1 MKYLRL
7 PVALLLLNLT
17 SCLHTRTTSQ
27 AYEATEPAPSVGG
40 ARFRA
45 EFIPRGSEAAMTVS
59 AMVVG
64 GAMITENGPYQM
76 RLHAF
81 GKPSDQRWFRVTRFV
96 LSVPGRL
103 NAPMEKRGFEGLTE
117 FKPTQSPGSTR
128 ASLLLGTHIHINEQ
142 HPDKEVVVEADV
154 ELMRRSGL
162 TRGTIRIPMKQS
174 KTKRSENYMLPVEIV
189 KSIRQKEKIEDIT
202 PALPP
207 APEMP

>member
-7 PVALLLLNLT
+7 PIALLLLNLP
-17 SCLHTRTTSQ
+17 SCMHLRTTSQ
-27 AYEATEPAPSVGG
+27 AYEATQPAPSVGG

-45 EFIPRGSEAAMTVS
+45 EFIPKGSEAGVTVS

-81 GKPSDQRWFRVTRFV
+81 GKPADHRWFRVTRFV
-96 LSVPGRL
+96 LTVPERL
-103 NAPMEKRGFEGLTE
+103 NAPMEKRGFDGLSE
-117 FKPTQSPGSTR
+117 FKPTQTTGSTR
-128 ASLLLGTHIHINEQ
+128 ASLLLGTQIHIN
-142 HPDKEVVVEADV
+142 KEHRDREVIIEAEVEV
-154 ELMRRSGL
+154 MRRSGL

-174 KTKRSENYMLPVEIV
+174 KATRSENYILPVEVV
-189 KSIRQKEKIEDIT
+189 KSIRQKEKIEDIP